1 MLRKGNALETYF
13 KEVITGHAEIRA
25 TFKASKVGLI
35 AGTYVLDGKISRGN
49 KVRVFRGDN
58 KIFEG
63 EIASLQR
70 EKNEAKDVSA
80 GFECGATF
88 AGFTDFA
95 VGDTFETYTLERI
108 N

>member
-1 MLRKGNALETYF
+1 M
-13 KEVITGHAEIRA
+13 
-25 TFKASKVGLI
+25 
-35 AGTYVLDGKISRGN
+35 
-49 KVRVFRGDN
+49 RGDK

-63 EIASLQR
+63 EISTIQR
-70 EKNEAKDVSA
+70 EKNEAKEVDA

-88 AGFTDFA
+88 AGFTNFA